1 MEGLLFG
8 LNFIL
13 FIWFIVGLFK
23 PATALWI
30 KEPTRLKVFGIWVI
44 GLFVI
49 GGLSAVLIDKDTDNY
64 KLGQEYFVEKNYE
77 KAIETLKRVS
87 RKHENYSDIQ
97 RQISKADSLRASE
110 EKLKQEEKERE
121 NISRQIEERDRFKNQ
136 LLRELDSDIIKTGN
150 TSVYRGDLKSLQ
162 TELIVFGAWKILIDQ
177 ADKDPNPEV
186 QKLGKQLKKKV
197 VALQIREFPI
207 LRREYAKFAKGVL
220 WEHDCDVN
228 LGGSKNTTI
237 EFVATAFA
245 ANKNIKNSY
254 ETLYEQMKMFRFK
267 RVQYKWSK
275 YDDEYT
281 YYTMPT
287 PADDQLYSPDE

>member
-13 FIWFIVGLFK
+13 FIWFIVGLVK
-23 PATALWI
+23 PSTALWI

-44 GLFVI
+44 GVFVI
-49 GGLSAVLIDKDTDNY
+49 GGLSAVLIDKDADNY
-64 KLGQEYFVEKNYE
+64 KLGQEYFNEKNYE
-77 KAIETLKRVS
+77 KATEYLKMVS
-87 RKHENYSDIQ
+87 EKHEKFNDIQ
-97 RQISKADSLRASE
+97 IQIAQADSLKEVE
-110 EKLKQEEKERE
+110 ERIKKEENERE
-121 NISRQIEERDRFKNQ
+121 EIARQIEERDRFKNQ

-150 TSVYRGDLKSLQ
+150 TSAYRGDLTSLQ

-177 ADKDPNPEV
+177 ADSDQNPEV

-197 VALQIREFPI
+197 VALQLKEFPI
-207 LRREYAKFAKGVL
+207 LRREYAKFARSVL

-245 ANKNIKNSY
+245 ANKNIKDSY

-281 YYTMPT
+281 YYTMKT
-287 PADDQLYSPDE
+287 PEDGQLYSADE

>member
-13 FIWFIVGLFK
+13 FIWFIVGLVK
-23 PATALWI
+23 PSTALWI
-30 KEPTRLKVFGIWVI
+30 KEPTRLKIFGIWVV

-49 GGLSAVLIDKDTDNY
+49 GGLSAILIDKDADNY
-64 KLGQEYFVEKNYE
+64 KLGQEYFEEKNYV
-77 KAIETLKRVS
+77 KAVETLKMVS
-87 RKHENYSDIQ
+87 EKHEKYKDIQ
-97 RQISKADSLRASE
+97 ILIAQADSLRVID
-110 EKLKQEEKERE
+110 EKIKQEEKERE
-121 NISRQIEERDRFKNQ
+121 EIARQIEERDRFKNQ

-150 TSVYRGDLKSLQ
+150 TSGYRGDLKSLQ

-177 ADKDPNPEV
+177 ADSDPNPEV

-197 VALQIREFPI
+197 VALQVKEFPI
-207 LRREYAKFAKGVL
+207 LRREYAKFVRSVL

-228 LGGSKNTTI
+228 LGGNRNTTI
-237 EFVATAFA
+237 EFVAVAFA
-245 ANKNIKNSY
+245 ANKNIKDSY

-281 YYTMPT
+281 YYTMKT
-287 PADDQLYSPDE
+287 PDDGQLYSADE

>member
-13 FIWFIVGLFK
+13 LIWFIVGLVK
-23 PATALWI
+23 PSTALWI

-44 GLFVI
+44 GLFII
-49 GGLSAVLIDKDTDNY
+49 GGLSTVLVDKDADNY
-64 KLGQEYFVEKNYE
+64 KLGQEYYDEKNYE
-77 KAIETLKRVS
+77 KAIETLKMVS
-87 RKHENYSDIQ
+87 KKHEKYSDVQ
-97 RQISKADSLRASE
+97 SQIILADSLRTVH

-121 NISRQIEERDRFKNQ
+121 EISRQIEERDRFKNQ

-150 TSVYRGDLKSLQ
+150 TSNYRGDLKSLQ
-162 TELIVFGAWKILIDQ
+162 TELIVFGAWKIIIDQ
-177 ADKDPNPEV
+177 ADTDPNPEV

-197 VALQIREFPI
+197 VALQVKEFPI
-207 LRREYAKFAKGVL
+207 MRHEYAKFARGVL

-228 LGGSKNTTI
+228 LGGNKNTTI

-245 ANKNIKNSY
+245 ANKNIKDSY

-267 RVQYKWSK
+267 RAQYKWSK

-281 YYTMPT
+281 YYTIKT
-287 PADDQLYSPDE
+287 PEDGQLYSPDE